1 MKRNK
6 STSLY
11 RYENIIKWKLYYIVI
26 YDIVRFFTYISYFYF
41 LDKCLGRDWRLW
53 TTYCIWHQLQCGTP
67 NPRLIF
73 SWRWPMI
80 IQMNVHNMI
89 RQCKC
94 IVICYM
100 MLCFLRLRILF
111 CIFDI
116 RTEISQYHTT
126 RQNSWQL
133 IVSF

>member
-100 MLCFLRLRILF
+100 MLCFLRLKILF

-116 RTEISQYHTT
+116 QTEISEYYILL
-126 RQNSWQL
+126 SL
-133 IVSF
+133 